1 LGLLENQCKL
11 SIQAEMNIEDRNNI
25 YFSSILIFVDHRLS
39 TVITQIM
46 IDQNMS
52 MVELFMEII
61 LFFFSNAYVATS
73 DNLPVSSNEY
83 NYCVPQ

>member
-1 LGLLENQCKL
+1 
-11 SIQAEMNIEDRNNI
+11 MNIEDRNNI

-61 LFFFSNAYVATS
+61 LFFSANAYVATS
-73 DNLPVSSNEY
+73 DNFPVSSNEY
-83 NYCVPQ
+83 NYYVPQ